1 MFEFL
6 YEFLNFFLYSL
17 LIEIGE
23 KESESGASAIL
34 EELIEAKEV

>member
-1 MFEFL
+1 MSEFL

-23 KESESGASAIL
+23 KESESGAGDIL

>member
-1 MFEFL
+1 MSEFL

-23 KESESGASAIL
+23 KESESGAGAIL